1 MPISERVLCQLEAER
16 NRQIDKGYTLEK
28 DDEMKNHLTWC
39 SDIEAYCI
47 WARQMG
53 RMGALPKYRHR
64 MMQIAALAIAA
75 CESFDRVCTPS
86 DLDYMGENN
95 E

>member
-1 MPISERVLCQLEAER
+1 MAISKEVLYQIEVERKKQISKGFIAE
-16 NRQIDKGYTLEK
+16 IDDTKG
-28 DDEMKNHLTWC
+28 HLDWC
-39 SDIEAYCI
+39 ADIEAYCA

-53 RMGALPKYRHR
+53 RMTALTKYRHR

-86 DLDYMGENN
+86 DLDQNITQEK
-95 E
+95 

>member
-1 MPISERVLCQLEAER
+1 MAISERALSQLEAER
-16 NRQIDKGYTLEK
+16 NRQIDKGYTPESDDTK
-28 DDEMKNHLTWC
+28 DYNEWC
-39 SDIEAYCI
+39 NDIHAYCS
-47 WARQMG
+47 WARQMC
-53 RMGALPKYRHR
+53 RMESPHKYRAR

-95 E
+95 G